1 MLWATISGTP
11 SRHITLWY
19 NPMFLSSPFISLQRI
34 NDPHNAPSLRT
45 AEQPLCPGP
54 ASVSRARM
62 GRAGSG

>member
-11 SRHITLWY
+11 SRRITLWY
-19 NPMFLSSPFISLQRI
+19 NSFISLQRI
-34 NDPHNAPSLRT
+34 SDPHNAPSLRT

-54 ASVSRARM
+54 VSVSGAGM